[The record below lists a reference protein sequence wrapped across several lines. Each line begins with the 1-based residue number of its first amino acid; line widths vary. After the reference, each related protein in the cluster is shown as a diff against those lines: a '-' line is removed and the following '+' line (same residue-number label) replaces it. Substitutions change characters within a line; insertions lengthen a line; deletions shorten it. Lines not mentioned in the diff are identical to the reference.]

1 MIDELQRVI
10 DKYGDQRFGD
20 LEASQQAEYLSAMAR
35 KGGIDGATSVLNK
48 LGLDDENASSDLK
61 DIRDLL
67 RGFRVVR
74 SRAFGTILSGI
85 GKLFGWIILLALAG
99 FFIKS
104 ESGKTLLHVIGD

>member
-1 MIDELQRVI
+1 MIDELQIVI

-48 LGLDDENASSDLK
+48 LGLDDENAGHDIR

-67 RGFRVVR
+67 RGFRIVR
-74 SRAFGTILSGI
+74 SRAFSTIFSGI
-85 GKLFGWIILLALAG
+85 GKLVGWIFLLALAG

-104 ESGKTLLHVIGD
+104 ESGKALLHVMGD